1 MNFPELMFMAEA
13 EGQLPT
19 RMGRLNAIIKD
30 IKNFPAP
37 AIDSDILI
45 STNDRFKCHGL
56 DTIYRVR
63 SMEERFKDQSIDK
76 ITLQNSANII

>member
-45 STNDRFKCHGL
+45 SILNKNGIEL
-56 DTIYRVR
+56 
-63 SMEERFKDQSIDK
+63 KDLTQKEFDYILRG
-76 ITLQNSANII
+76 IR